1 MKILVVANMYP
12 TQQNPSSGI
21 FIKKVTEK
29 LSNEAEFDV
38 HLWKLCE
45 GNKYLAYLHFYFLF
59 IFKLIVVRPDLVYC
73 HFISHTG
80 ALGWLAKKLFG
91 SKLVLNAHG
100 SDIMNSIKKQERLFK
115 LNQYLLS
122 HADLVITPSQF
133 LKNIILSHFSVEGS
147 RLFVSP
153 SGGVA
158 ISEQEKTKSKEKSTR
173 LKLGFVGRL
182 IPMKGIDTIISA
194 LKSSEGIELK
204 VAGGG
209 EYSSIYNELKTNV
222 ELIYYG
228 EIPQSELDSLYNDI
242 DLLLFP
248 TKFEESLGLTPLEA
262 MAHSVPVVACDM
274 GAVSE
279 YVHHGKTGYLIAKD
293 NASQLNK
300 CIEHFRSMP
309 TAEKVAMGK
318 QAYQTAKKYEE
329 VSVHQALKSRLSAL

>member
-1 MKILVVANMYP
+1 
-12 TQQNPSSGI
+12 
-21 FIKKVTEK
+21 
-29 LSNEAEFDV
+29 
-38 HLWKLCE
+38 
-45 GNKYLAYLHFYFLF
+45 
-59 IFKLIVVRPDLVYC
+59 
-73 HFISHTG
+73 
-80 ALGWLAKKLFG
+80 
-91 SKLVLNAHG
+91 
-100 SDIMNSIKKQERLFK
+100 
-115 LNQYLLS
+115 
-122 HADLVITPSQF
+122 
-133 LKNIILSHFSVEGS
+133 
-147 RLFVSP
+147 
-153 SGGVA
+153 
-158 ISEQEKTKSKEKSTR
+158 
-173 LKLGFVGRL
+173 
-182 IPMKGIDTIISA
+182 MKGIDTIISA